1 MTPIHDLEDF
11 PHFLDV
17 QIKGISS
24 RQELERGY
32 AAFSAVRDGLA
43 GLNNSVVFQPGGVR
57 WQKKSTNLIE
67 LFHIQRAN
75 VERVLSSL
83 SRAFSLLLARP
94 PLVSTTSWPNREQFT
109 CEKSLSLDLAL
120 YETLSR
126 TVQLQKS
133 NWLAP
138 TTPLTIE
145 QAWTPQLQSQL
156 ETMLATMTANGDS
169 FNATEIRIKKQS
181 ENYRLVMQSVFTQR
195 EDTLALL
202 PSLTGYLQSLND
214 RLEDYLL
221 LLSSCAQHAT
231 SAKSLAYRSCPEHL
245 QPSTFE
251 NYQIET
257 LSCRATSSQISVSMR
272 LHQESLFF
280 PQGTFQEMMLASA
293 TFSGIS
299 TLITYSYLL
308 VKLIQYLRK
317 PKTRNFPGYGR
328 HLNYSRVNNTSSNR
342 PISPTDKSAQTQTA
356 PPSYSSS
363 APGPEQ
369 FEAENGRRNSAK
381 TNTTRR

>member
-1 MTPIHDLEDF
+1 
-11 PHFLDV
+11 
-17 QIKGISS
+17 
-24 RQELERGY
+24 
-32 AAFSAVRDGLA
+32 
-43 GLNNSVVFQPGGVR
+43 
-57 WQKKSTNLIE
+57 
-67 LFHIQRAN
+67 
-75 VERVLSSL
+75 
-83 SRAFSLLLARP
+83 
-94 PLVSTTSWPNREQFT
+94 
-109 CEKSLSLDLAL
+109 
-120 YETLSR
+120 
-126 TVQLQKS
+126 
-133 NWLAP
+133 
-138 TTPLTIE
+138 
-145 QAWTPQLQSQL
+145 
-156 ETMLATMTANGDS
+156 
-169 FNATEIRIKKQS
+169 
-181 ENYRLVMQSVFTQR
+181 MQSVFTQR

-308 VKLIQYLRK
+308 VKLIQHLR
-317 PKTRNFPGYGR
+317 TRKFPGYGR
-328 HLNYSRVNNTSSNR
+328 HLNYSRVNNINSNR
-342 PISPTDKSAQTQTA
+342 AMSPTDKTAQTQTA
-356 PPSYSSS
+356 PPTYSSS
-363 APGPEQ
+363 APASEQ
-369 FEAENGRRNSAK
+369 FEPENGRRNSAK
-381 TNTTRR
+381 TNTTRK